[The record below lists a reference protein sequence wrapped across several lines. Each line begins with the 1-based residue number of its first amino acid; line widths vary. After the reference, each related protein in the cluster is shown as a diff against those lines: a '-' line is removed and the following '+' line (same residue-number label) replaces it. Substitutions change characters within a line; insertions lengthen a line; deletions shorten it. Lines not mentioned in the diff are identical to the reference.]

1 MITDSNSQFFYR
13 WLLTICDLLGSSKIV
28 FHSLVIACAIFTA
41 VNPVTGQDS
50 TPRLASGAI
59 PLSLKQAAGGKFMI
73 GVGAGD
79 RIPIQPE
86 NWDLLLKE
94 FSVVTPENCMK
105 PQGVQHRL
113 GHYRFETADRFVDF
127 AVRNGLQI
135 VGHCLIWAK
144 DDRTHEWYYLDE
156 GQPASAEVLLDRIRT
171 DVRTIVCRYK
181 GKIAMWDVVNEALSD
196 DAEELLRPS
205 GYVTATGDEFI
216 VQAFQAAHEADPSAL
231 LIYND
236 YNNELPAKR
245 TKMMQLIESLQQRQ
259 VPIHAV
265 GIQGHY
271 EIDQVPFQALEE
283 TIIAVK
289 QAGLKVVIS
298 ELDIDM
304 IPRGAWWADGG
315 SRREELSQWNPYAD
329 GCPPELLER
338 QAEQYARLFEL
349 FEKYSDTIL
358 RVSFWN
364 LHDGES
370 WLNYFPWNRVN
381 HPLLFDR
388 NRQPKP
394 AYNAVLRVLSG
405 D

>member
-1 MITDSNSQFFYR
+1 MIADSNIRFLCR
-13 WLLTICDLLGSSKIV
+13 WLQLAFDGLGLSKIV
-28 FHSLVIACAIFTA
+28 FYSLSVPFSCFIAA
-41 VNPVTGQDS
+41 NPVPGQDATTQVARE
-50 TPRLASGAI
+50 TPPI
-59 PLSLKQAAGGKFMI
+59 SLKQAAGEKFLI
-73 GVGAGD
+73 GVGVGD
-79 RIPIQPE
+79 RIPEQPE
-86 NWDLLLKE
+86 NWDLLLDQ
-94 FSVVTPENCMK
+94 FSIVTPENCMK
-105 PQGVQHRL
+105 PQGVQPRL
-113 GHYRFETADRFVDF
+113 GHYRFDVTDRFVDF
-127 AVRNGLQI
+127 ACRNDLQI

-144 DDRTHEWYYLDE
+144 DDRTHDWYYMDQ
-156 GQPASAEVLLDRIRT
+156 GQPASAETLLDRIRM
-171 DVRTIVCRYK
+171 DVRTIVSRYR

-196 DAEELLRPS
+196 DEEELLRPS

-216 VQAFQAAHEADPSAL
+216 VQAFLAAHEADPSAL

-236 YNNELPAKR
+236 YNNELPKKR
-245 TKMMQLIESLQQRQ
+245 AKMMKLIESLQERA

-271 EIDQVPFQALEE
+271 EIDRVPFQDLED

-304 IPRGAWWADGG
+304 IPRGGWWADGG
-315 SRREELSQWNPYAD
+315 SRREQLAKLDPYAD

-338 QAEQYARLFEL
+338 QAEQYAKLFEL
-349 FEKYSDTIL
+349 FQKYSDTIL

-388 NRQPKP
+388 DRQAKP
-394 AYNAVLRVLSG
+394 AYDAVIRALS
-405 D
+405 DS